1 MKVLQMNCVY
11 GEGSTGRITKEI
23 HNALLHDGINS
34 AVLYGRGKNTSEK
47 NVYRVCSNFYAKCN
61 RFISSVTGI
70 PYGGCVL
77 STNKIIKIIRKE
89 KPDVVHIQ
97 CINGYF
103 VNIYKLIFLQKS
115 KYLNCFNYLIKSQFF
130 KY

>member
-61 RFISSVTGI
+61 RL
-70 PYGGCVL
+70 Y
-77 STNKIIKIIRKE
+77 
-89 KPDVVHIQ
+89 Q
-97 CINGYF
+97 A
-103 VNIYKLIFLQKS
+103 
-115 KYLNCFNYLIKSQFF
+115 
-130 KY
+130 